1 MEHLFNQIKQAVETN
16 KFFKETAIL
25 SVYITNLD
33 EYVKGNLMGEWV
45 SLPIEES
52 DFKDFLKTI
61 GNPEEYAI
69 HDYENNL
76 GLDGLKIG
84 EYMSI
89 KKLNELG
96 ERIENIKN
104 RDVDAL
110 NALYEAIGDF
120 EESLECYESEDYTF
134 YENMTMEEVAQE
146 YIEECYNIPE
156 GLENYIDYKA
166 FARDM
171 SYDNYYET
179 DYGVIAIF

>member
-1 MEHLFNQIKQAVETN
+1 MTN
-16 KFFKETAIL
+16 KFYNETAHL
-25 SVYITNLD
+25 SVNIINLT
-33 EYVKGNLMGEWV
+33 EYNNNGKLIGGWV

-76 GLDGLKIG
+76 ELDGLKIG

-89 KKLNELG
+89 KELNQLAK
-96 ERIENIKN
+96 RIECIELCGINIF
-104 RDVDAL
+104 
-110 NALYEAIGDF
+110 NALYEALGDF
-120 EESLECYESEDYTF
+120 EEAFKRFMSEDYTF
-134 YENMTMEEVAQE
+134 YGNMTLEEVAQE

-171 SYDNYYET
+171 RYDNYYDT

>member
-1 MEHLFNQIKQAVETN
+1 
-16 KFFKETAIL
+16 
-25 SVYITNLD
+25 
-33 EYVKGNLMGEWV
+33 
-45 SLPIEES
+45 
-52 DFKDFLKTI
+52 
-61 GNPEEYAI
+61 
-69 HDYENNL
+69 
-76 GLDGLKIG
+76 
-84 EYMSI
+84 MSI

-166 FARDM
+166 FANNMDCEGF
-171 SYDNYYET
+171 YYET
-179 DYGVIAIF
+179 SYGIIEIF